1 MKSLGAIFQA
11 APEPSRAPMT
21 PEETAAALRRLMG
34 AGQGNGV
41 GQLSKMFARPEQTPA
56 GAEAPLDAKAAMRQD
71 EALSQLRVGEQA
83 RLEKMRREFGDDVA
97 TPVQPLS
104 ERMRAFIR
112 SFEEE

>member
-11 APEPSRAPMT
+11 APEPSRSPMT

-41 GQLSKMFARPEQTPA
+41 GQLSKMFATPPPSA
-56 GAEAPLDAKAAMRQD
+56 MRVGPDVEPPLDAKAAVRLDESLRQLN
-71 EALSQLRVGEQA
+71 AG
-83 RLEKMRREFGDDVA
+83 KKTDV
-97 TPVQPLS
+97 

-112 SFEEE
+112 SLEEE